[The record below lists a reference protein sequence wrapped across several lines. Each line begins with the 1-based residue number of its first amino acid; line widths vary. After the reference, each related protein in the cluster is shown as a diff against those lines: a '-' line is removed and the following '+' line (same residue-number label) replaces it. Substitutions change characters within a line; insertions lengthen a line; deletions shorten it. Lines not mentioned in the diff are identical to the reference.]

1 MTSNEGGI
9 EILVAGAG
17 GGGCN
22 TVNRLAALGGG
33 KARLVAF
40 NTDKKHLKTM
50 IDPVERVLLGASLTK
65 GLGAGG
71 DPVLAEKAAFA
82 SKKLIEQQVSDAD
95 MVFITVG
102 MGGGTGTGSAPV
114 IAQIAKD
121 HGALVVGMV
130 TFPFALERARI
141 KKARTGTAKLADVCD
156 CVVVV
161 QNDKLYQWVPNMQ
174 IDKAFA
180 LADDVVAK
188 AVGGISRTILE
199 PSLMN
204 LDFADVKTL
213 MDGGGLGMVAHGEA
227 SGYARAEE
235 VVTNTLDHPLLDVDW
250 SQASGA
256 LFHLSGGPD
265 LTLGDA
271 NDVGE
276 KLTARLADD
285 TNVVWGARIDERFD
299 KSLEA
304 FAIFTGIPSPLLL
317 DPDAPQSEKR

>member
-1 MTSNEGGI
+1 MADEEGRLSI
-9 EILVAGAG
+9 VVAGAG
-17 GGGCN
+17 GAGCN
-22 TVNRLAALGGG
+22 TVNRLASIGAG

-40 NTDKKHLKTM
+40 NTDKKHLKSM
-50 IDPVERVLLGASLTK
+50 NDSVERILLGASITK

-71 DPVLAEKAAFA
+71 DPGMAEKAAFA

-95 MVFITVG
+95 LVFIAAG

-141 KKARTGTAKLADVCD
+141 KKARSGTAKLADVCD
-156 CVVVV
+156 CVVVI
-161 QNDKLYQWVPNMQ
+161 QNDKLYQWVPNLQ

-188 AVGGISRTILE
+188 AVAGISHTILE
-199 PSLMN
+199 PSLIN
-204 LDFADVKTL
+204 LDFSDVKTL
-213 MDGGGLGMVAHGEA
+213 MDGGGLAMIARGEA

-235 VVTNTLDHPLLDVDW
+235 VVASTLDHPLLDVDF
-250 SQASGA
+250 SEASGA

-265 LTLGDA
+265 LTLGEATDI
-271 NDVGE
+271 GE
-276 KLTARLADD
+276 KLTARLGDD
-285 TNVVWGARIDERFD
+285 CNVVWGSRIDDRFD

-304 FAIFTGIPSPLLL
+304 FMVFTGIPSPLLL
-317 DPDAPQSEKR
+317 DPDAETKEK